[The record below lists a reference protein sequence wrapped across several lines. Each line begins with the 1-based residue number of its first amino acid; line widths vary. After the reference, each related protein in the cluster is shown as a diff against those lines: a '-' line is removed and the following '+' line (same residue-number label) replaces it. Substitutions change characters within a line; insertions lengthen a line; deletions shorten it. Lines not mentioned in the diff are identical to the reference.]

1 MTDQV
6 KLWKVPKRK
15 LNLGAD
21 PRQEAALGQDQGKGR
36 WKIDRGQVPQRR
48 RKKEEETLLIVISRA
63 PNTRKSPNEDL
74 DRVPNKGKTEADLV
88 PEKGQGQEK
97 RSQDHDLSPPKVKR
111 ASNIRKSP
119 NENHVLAL
127 SKEAERSLDQNP
139 VVDPDPVPSKEV
151 EGSQEVNPGP
161 ARSKEPEGK
170 AGRSL
175 AAETD
180 LGQKKEVG
188 WNQDPEVSLGLDPEE
203 DQDLV
208 LRDIQGDVNDPDQC
222 PEKNH
227 PRDPKVELLKSILVI
242 HFHWSGNYLSPL
254 HLHTDVIIVYLLFLS
269 ILN

>member
-1 MTDQV
+1 M
-6 KLWKVPKRK
+6 
-15 LNLGAD
+15 
-21 PRQEAALGQDQGKGR
+21 
-36 WKIDRGQVPQRR
+36 
-48 RKKEEETLLIVISRA
+48 SRA

-139 VVDPDPVPSKEV
+139 VVDPDPVLSKEVEGSREVKV

-180 LGQKKEVG
+180 LGQNKEVG
-188 WNQDPEVSLGLDPEE
+188 
-203 DQDLV
+203 
-208 LRDIQGDVNDPDQC
+208 
-222 PEKNH
+222 
-227 PRDPKVELLKSILVI
+227 
-242 HFHWSGNYLSPL
+242 
-254 HLHTDVIIVYLLFLS
+254 
-269 ILN
+269 

>member
-1 MTDQV
+1 M
-6 KLWKVPKRK
+6 
-15 LNLGAD
+15 
-21 PRQEAALGQDQGKGR
+21 
-36 WKIDRGQVPQRR
+36 
-48 RKKEEETLLIVISRA
+48 SRA

-97 RSQDHDLSPPKVKR
+97 RSQDRDRSPPKVKR

-151 EGSQEVNPGP
+151 EGSREVNLEVEESREVNQGP

-180 LGQKKEVG
+180 LGQNKEVG
-188 WNQDPEVSLGLDPEE
+188 
-203 DQDLV
+203 
-208 LRDIQGDVNDPDQC
+208 
-222 PEKNH
+222 
-227 PRDPKVELLKSILVI
+227 
-242 HFHWSGNYLSPL
+242 
-254 HLHTDVIIVYLLFLS
+254 
-269 ILN
+269 

>member
-1 MTDQV
+1 
-6 KLWKVPKRK
+6 
-15 LNLGAD
+15 
-21 PRQEAALGQDQGKGR
+21 
-36 WKIDRGQVPQRR
+36 
-48 RKKEEETLLIVISRA
+48 VISRA

-139 VVDPDPVPSKEV
+139 VVDPVLSKEV
-151 EGSQEVNPGP
+151 EGSREVNQGP

-170 AGRSL
+170 ADRSL

-180 LGQKKEVG
+180 LGQNKEVG
-188 WNQDPEVSLGLDPEE
+188 
-203 DQDLV
+203 
-208 LRDIQGDVNDPDQC
+208 
-222 PEKNH
+222 
-227 PRDPKVELLKSILVI
+227 
-242 HFHWSGNYLSPL
+242 
-254 HLHTDVIIVYLLFLS
+254 
-269 ILN
+269 

>member
-21 PRQEAALGQDQGKGR
+21 PRQEAALGQEQGKGR
-36 WKIDRGQVPQRR
+36 WKIDRGQVPPKR
-48 RKKEEETLLIVISRA
+48 RKKEEETLLIVMSRA

-127 SKEAERSLDQNP
+127 SKE
-139 VVDPDPVPSKEV
+139 V
-151 EGSQEVNPGP
+151 EESQEVNPGP

-180 LGQKKEVG
+180 LGQNKEVG
-188 WNQDPEVSLGLDPEE
+188 WNQDPEVGLGLDPEE
-203 DQDLV
+203 DQDHV
-208 LRDIQGDVNDPDQC
+208 LRDIQGDVKDPDQC

-269 ILN
+269 ILNKINM